1 MKVLFLARYLP
12 AEGST
17 THMYELAH
25 QLILKGHSVT
35 ILSSG
40 PKKNDHNSKK
50 IYDNAKA
57 LGINFV
63 NVPFPNKYLGGFIGK
78 LWMLVLYAISLPFAV
93 MKIKVQKFDI
103 VHAHYPVTTYI
114 PAFLRFFN
122 KKKKFIVTHHI
133 TGIPTHPLYRRADYA
148 IAISDEL
155 EVELKTKYNYRETQV
170 KKIYNGVSNTF
181 LSTEGI
187 DERNILKNKLYE
199 SNKFTI
205 VFVGTLSQRKGID
218 ILVHALELLDDD
230 FQLVLVGQKT
240 EFSENIINN
249 SNIKNK
255 IKLVGFTDPKEY
267 LKSADIFVLPSRIEG
282 FPLVTLEAM
291 LSGSIVIRSDIEG
304 AKTQV
309 IDQVT
314 GFLFENEDINSLS
327 KIVSKVIKMNY
338 EERSS
343 IVQKS
348 QQHAL
353 ENFTSDKMVEHTLEL
368 YEEIL
373 IKK

>member
-1 MKVLFLARYLP
+1 MKILFLARYLP

-17 THMYELAH
+17 THMYELGH
-25 QLILKGHSVT
+25 QLILKGNSVT

-40 PKKNDHNSKK
+40 PKKNDLNSKK
-50 IYDNAKA
+50 IYEDAKA
-57 LGINFV
+57 HGIKFI
-63 NVPFPNKYLGGFIGK
+63 NVPFPNKYLCGFIGK
-78 LWMLVLYAISLPFAV
+78 LWMLLLYVISLPLALL
-93 MKIKVQKFDI
+93 KIKIQKFDI

-114 PAFLRFFN
+114 PAFIRFFN
-122 KKKKFIVTHHI
+122 KKRKFIVTHHI
-133 TGIPTHPLYRRADYA
+133 TGIPTHPLYRKADYA

-155 EVELKTKYNYRETQV
+155 EIELKEKYNYRETQIQ
-170 KKIYNGVSNTF
+170 KIYNGVSKFF
-181 LSTEGI
+181 LSTHGVY
-187 DERNILKNKLYE
+187 ERNTLKTHLYGN
-199 SNKFTI
+199 SKFTI

-240 EFSENIINN
+240 EFSENIIEY
-249 SNIKNK
+249 SSIKNK
-255 IKLVGFTDPKEY
+255 IKQVGFADPKDY
-267 LKSADIFVLPSRIEG
+267 LKSADIFILPSRIEG

-309 IDQVT
+309 IDLVT
-314 GFLFENEDINSLS
+314 GFLFKNEDINSLS
-327 KIVSKVIKMNY
+327 MIVRKVIKMNDD
-338 EERSS
+338 ERSS

-353 ENFTSDKMVEHTLEL
+353 DNFTSDKMVEHTLEL
-368 YEEIL
+368 YEKIL
-373 IKK
+373 IRK

>member
-1 MKVLFLARYLP
+1 M
-12 AEGST
+12 
-17 THMYELAH
+17 
-25 QLILKGHSVT
+25 
-35 ILSSG
+35 
-40 PKKNDHNSKK
+40 
-50 IYDNAKA
+50 
-57 LGINFV
+57 
-63 NVPFPNKYLGGFIGK
+63 
-78 LWMLVLYAISLPFAV
+78 
-93 MKIKVQKFDI
+93 
-103 VHAHYPVTTYI
+103 
-114 PAFLRFFN
+114 
-122 KKKKFIVTHHI
+122 
-133 TGIPTHPLYRRADYA
+133 YRRADYA

-155 EVELKTKYNYRETQV
+155 EVELKKKYNYRETQV

-240 EFSENIINN
+240 EFSESIINN

-314 GFLFENEDINSLS
+314 GFLF
-327 KIVSKVIKMNY
+327 
-338 EERSS
+338 
-343 IVQKS
+343 
-348 QQHAL
+348 
-353 ENFTSDKMVEHTLEL
+353 
-368 YEEIL
+368 
-373 IKK
+373 